1 MHAFTSILLAIFV
14 LSAQTGDEEIFKRAN
29 TLWDQGQRVEALKAC
44 KELIKNYP
52 TSKHVP
58 DAYLM
63 FGEFYFGQAKL
74 NKALMAYKKVV
85 EFRNSKVYTYAMYK
99 TGWCHYNLQQFDQ
112 ALAQFVE
119 VVKHC
124 DKPESAAAKKSKL
137 RTEALNDI
145 VLVFS
150 QIKEAKSAPAF
161 FKRLAPQETRSLLEK
176 LAGMY
181 YGQAKLENAV
191 FLYQHLLS
199 KEQCSPMELVYQKK
213 IVDCMTQT
221 GNKIKTNQE
230 AGRLVV
236 LFGQMDKC
244 LLNPTTRQQEIIYRV
259 KKETEQALYTLA
271 VSFRKEAQATKD
283 LETFR
288 HSIKMAELYLVLFSK
303 NPRANEIRALLQ

>member
-14 LSAQTGDEEIFKRAN
+14 LSAQAGDEEIFKRAN
-29 TLWDQGQRVEALKAC
+29 TLWDQGQQVEALKAC

-58 DAYLM
+58 EAYLM
-63 FGEFYFGQAKL
+63 FGEFYFDQAKL
-74 NKALMAYKKVV
+74 NKALMAYKKVA
-85 EFRNSKVYTYAMYK
+85 EFRNSKVYTYAIYK
-99 TGWCHYNLQQFDQ
+99 TGWCYYNLQEFKR
-112 ALAQFVE
+112 ALAQFAE

-124 DKPESAAAKKSKL
+124 DKQESAAGKKSKL

-150 QIKEAKSAPAF
+150 HTKEAKSAPAF
-161 FKRLAPQETRSLLEK
+161 FKRLAPQESRLLLEK

-181 YGQAKLENAV
+181 YGQAKLDNAV

-199 KEQCSPMELVYQKK
+199 KEQCSPKELVYQKK
-213 IVDCMTQT
+213 IVDCTVQT
-221 GNKIKTNQE
+221 GNKIKIIQE

-236 LFGQMDKC
+236 LFGQIEKC
-244 LLNPTTRQQEIIYRV
+244 LLKPATRQLKTLQQV

-271 VSFRKEAQATKD
+271 VSFRKEAKATKD
-283 LETFR
+283 PETFR
-288 HSIKMAELYLVLFSK
+288 HASKVAEFYLELFSE
-303 NPRANEIRALLQ
+303 NPRANEIRSLLH